1 MRLGI
6 FGGTFDPVH
15 WGHLV
20 MAEQCR
26 EQCELDQVWFLPAGL
41 PPHKTG
47 QTISSGKQRA
57 EMLELALAGQPDFLV
72 SRLEFSRE
80 GKSYTVDTLRELH
93 AERPGDELF
102 FLIGGDSLDDLP
114 SWREPERIVELATV
128 VAVNRGDRP
137 LPLKHELAAHLG
149 AAIANRVEPV
159 TMPGIDLSSTDIR
172 GRVRDGK
179 SIRFMV
185 PRAVEAYIAEHKL
198 YRER

>member
-20 MAEQCR
+20 MADQCR
-26 EQCELDQVWFLPAGL
+26 EQCGLDQVWFLPAGL

-47 QTISSGKQRA
+47 AAISSGKERA
-57 EMLELALAGQPDFLV
+57 EMLEFAVAGQAEFLV
-72 SRLEFSRE
+72 NRMEFSRP
-80 GKSYTVDTLRELH
+80 GKSYTVDTLGELH
-93 AERPGDELF
+93 ARHPDDELF
-102 FLIGGDSLDDLP
+102 FLIGGDSLHDLP
-114 SWREPERIVELATV
+114 SWREPDKVVELATV

-137 LPLKHELAAHLG
+137 LPDEKELTAHLG
-149 AAIANRVEPV
+149 PGIAARVKLV
-159 TMPGIDLSSTDIR
+159 TMPGMDLSSTDIR
-172 GRVRDGK
+172 QRVREGK

-198 YRER
+198 YR